1 MDEQGSHTKYEL
13 NLCCP
18 YQEVGCPIYSLSA
31 NGSQNEGIQ
40 GLRPTGLLTQES
52 DVRKASD
59 VRRLGTVRSSGRARK
74 SVDSA
79 LSWAR
84 RTSGEGRLSGASG
97 LSGRPEVVGRS

>member
-31 NGSQNEGIQ
+31 NGSQNEGVQ
-40 GLRPTGLLTQES
+40 GLQPAGLVTRES

-59 VRRLGTVRSSGRARK
+59 VRRLVTVRSSRRARTF
-74 SVDSA
+74 VVSA
-79 LSWAR
+79 R
-84 RTSGEGRLSGASG
+84 
-97 LSGRPEVVGRS
+97 V

>member
-18 YQEVGCPIYSLSA
+18 YKEVGCPIYSLSA
-31 NGSQNEGIQ
+31 TGSQNEGVQ
-40 GLRPTGLLTQES
+40 GLQPAGAVTQAP
-52 DVRKASD
+52 DVQKASD
-59 VRRLGTVRSSGRARK
+59 VRRLGTVQTSGLARE

-84 RTSGEGRLSGASG
+84 RTSGDGRSSGAS
-97 LSGRPEVVGRS
+97 